1 MKINE
6 LMEQFINYAVHLERK
21 SKSTTDQYKTA
32 TRRFQSFL
40 EGKYRKIPEVSDIT
54 IADLI
59 DF

>member
-1 MKINE
+1 
-6 LMEQFINYAVHLERK
+6 MEQFINYAVHLERK

>member
-1 MKINE
+1 
-6 LMEQFINYAVHLERK
+6 MEQFINYAVHLERK

-40 EGKYRKIPEVSDIT
+40 EEKYRKIPEVSDIT